1 MVGKIADALRQ
12 RKAAAQREAAM
23 SLFRDLF
30 RKHDSPKNPALE
42 RAMQEM
48 TKNDNPKTRK
58 SLYKTILAS
67 TLIVPGNASGGTE
80 VRKGQWIADSNTQ
93 VAFKTIEYPAGNI
106 VLPVFT
112 DVEALTSWAGS
123 EVQWIALG
131 AQELFQSIASG
142 NIAEVRVNPFRP
154 EQTITRPGGIITR
167 YEFMALAQGLLPES
181 MVSSNTAQ
189 LKVAAGQKLL
199 IGAPAKEPPTE
210 LLKKLTDHLQQ
221 IPELRGAYLF
231 EMTNQNVT
239 SNVIGL
245 HFAAEPNVPRMEQI
259 MQGIGDV
266 ARGAMPAGLSI
277 DFMPLKT
284 GPLLDNVQKRGKALL
299 KR

>member
-1 MVGKIADALRQ
+1 
-12 RKAAAQREAAM
+12 M
-23 SLFRDLF
+23 SLFKYLLKKR
-30 RKHDSPKNPALE
+30 DSPKNPALE

-48 TKNDNPKTRK
+48 AKSDNPKTRK
-58 SLYKTILAS
+58 SLYQTILAS
-67 TLIVPGNASGGTE
+67 TLIVPGDVAGGTE
-80 VRKGQWIADSNTQ
+80 VRKGGWIADSNTR
-93 VAFKTIEYPAGNI
+93 VAFKTIEHPAGNI
-106 VLPVFT
+106 ILPVFT
-112 DVEALTSWAGS
+112 DLEVLTSWAGS
-123 EVQWIALG
+123 EVQWIALR

-154 EQTITRPGGIITR
+154 EQSISRPGGIITR
-167 YEFMALAQGLLPES
+167 YEFLALAQGLLPES

-199 IGAPAKEPPTE
+199 IGAPANEPPTE

-231 EMTNQNVT
+231 QMTNQNVT
-239 SNVIGL
+239 SSVIGL
-245 HFAAEPNVPRMEQI
+245 HFAAEPNAPRMEQI
-259 MQGIGDV
+259 MQDIGVV
-266 ARGAMPAGLSI
+266 AKGAMPTGVSI

-284 GPLLDNVQKRGKALL
+284 GPLLEMVQKCGKALH